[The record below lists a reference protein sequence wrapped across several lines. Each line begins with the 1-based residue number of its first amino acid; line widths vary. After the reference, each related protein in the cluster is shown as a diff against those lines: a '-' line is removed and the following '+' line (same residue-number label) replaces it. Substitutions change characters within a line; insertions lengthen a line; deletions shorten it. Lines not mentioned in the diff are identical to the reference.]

1 MTAGPKLLAGLGNP
15 GQEYAETR
23 HNAGFWFMDA
33 VVREQRIDLR
43 SEKRFSGDVGKI
55 ETEGSRCWLLK
66 PNTFMNLSGR
76 SVAALASYYN
86 IPAAEIIVV
95 YDEIDLPPGTVR
107 FKFGGGHGGHNG
119 MRDIIQHLG
128 TADFHRVRIGVGH
141 PGHKDQVVPY
151 VLGRPPQTERELILS
166 AIDNVLAELPAI
178 LRGEYE
184 KVMHRLH
191 SSR

>member
-1 MTAGPKLLAGLGNP
+1 MTAGPKLLVGLGNP

-23 HNAGFWFMDA
+23 HNAGFWFINA

-43 SEKRFSGDVGKI
+43 NEKRFSGDVGKI

-66 PNTFMNLSGR
+66 PATFMNLSGR

-86 IPAAEIIVV
+86 IPAAETIVV

-119 MRDIIQHLG
+119 MRDIIQQLG